1 MKFLQEEKKERIS
14 ARLFSD
20 RKRPLIS
27 SPYKLF
33 TLLACGALVVLSLL
47 PQTAPPTEYGAD
59 KGLHFLGYG
68 GLMLLAAIAWPRA
81 SWRWWALALVLGGI
95 GVEIAQSFTPE
106 RFASVGDALA
116 NSIGV
121 AIGWGVAELVSRR
134 FKK

>member
-1 MKFLQEEKKERIS
+1 MKFLQKEKKERIS

-33 TLLACGALVVLSLL
+33 TFLACVALAVLSLL
-47 PQTAPPTEYGAD
+47 PQTAPPTDYGAD
-59 KGLHFLGYG
+59 KGLHFLGYS
-68 GLMLLAAIAWPRA
+68 GLMLLAAISWPRP

-95 GVEIAQSFTPE
+95 GVEIAQGFTPT
-106 RFASVGDALA
+106 RSASLGDAVA

-121 AIGWGVAELVSRR
+121 AIGWGVAVLVSRR
-134 FKK
+134 FKQ